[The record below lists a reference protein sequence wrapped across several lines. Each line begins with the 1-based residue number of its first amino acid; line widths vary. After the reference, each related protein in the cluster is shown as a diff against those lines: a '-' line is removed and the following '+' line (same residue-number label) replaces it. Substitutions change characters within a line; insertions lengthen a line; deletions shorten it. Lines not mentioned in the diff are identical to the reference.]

1 MRGAWR
7 HIVTDGSACCAVTD
21 GSACCAVTE
30 ACACCGLTEA
40 CACCAVTDGS
50 ACCALYARAYTKV
63 CASCCHLSPPQGD
76 LRAALMGARFSKPRA
91 LHGIHACV
99 AHGGHVSDVTLYT
112 ALRVTGDSNLHKL
125 WCITRAC
132 VKRVAEFMHR
142 NTRKEEL

>member
-21 GSACCAVTE
+21 GSACCA
-30 ACACCGLTEA
+30 
-40 CACCAVTDGS
+40 
-50 ACCALYARAYTKV
+50 LYARVYTKV

-99 AHGGHVSDVTLYT
+99 AHRGGHVCDVTLYT